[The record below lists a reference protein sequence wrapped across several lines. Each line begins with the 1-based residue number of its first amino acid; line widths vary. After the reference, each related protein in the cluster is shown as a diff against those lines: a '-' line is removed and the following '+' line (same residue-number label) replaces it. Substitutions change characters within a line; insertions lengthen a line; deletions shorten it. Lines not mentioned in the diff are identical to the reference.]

1 MPKLKPP
8 LVASIG
14 ALLLVG
20 ALFLSLFLSTAAYRT
35 EDDVVLPSETT
46 KAPANDG
53 VLGENLSILSEVEI
67 TADNI
72 QSVVA
77 SLSRAES
84 YTATVVSRLY
94 YGDTSGTVT
103 CRQSV
108 KNGAIRTDYLNA
120 TANVISSELLWDNI
134 SYTWRSGADTYSQ
147 GNQGSFT
154 ADQSAMLPTYETVC
168 ELPRE
173 QITGGALVQEGNELL
188 LTVDTRNGSQVG
200 VYKISAQ
207 TGLLCAASFS
217 EDGKM
222 TRSVEVTVSSEPP
235 ADSLFVL
242 PGETQPVYESAQTEN
257 QP

>member
-46 KAPANDG
+46 KAPEND
-53 VLGENLSILSEVEI
+53 VLGDNLSILSEVEI

-72 QSVVA
+72 QAVIA
-77 SLSRAES
+77 SLSRAEA
-84 YTATVVSRLY
+84 YTATVTSRLY
-94 YGDTSGTVT
+94 YGETSGTIT

-108 KNGAIRTDYLNA
+108 KNDAIRTDYLN
-120 TANVISSELLWDNI
+120 TNGNVLRSELLWDGT
-134 SYTWRSGADTYSQ
+134 SYAWRSGADTYSQ
-147 GNQGSFT
+147 GNQGAFT

-173 QITGGALVQEGNELL
+173 QITGGALVQEGDELL
-188 LTVDTRNGSQVG
+188 LTVDTQNGSQIG

-207 TGLLCAASFS
+207 TGLLRAASFS
-217 EDGKM
+217 ENGKM
-222 TRSVEVTVSSEPP
+222 TRAVEVTVSTEAP

-242 PGETQPVYESAQTEN
+242 PGETQPVYDPADAQN